1 MHRPAPAQF
10 PDRGSS
16 WGVPPGRVES
26 TTAGTQR
33 ASRCRR
39 SSTSDS
45 TDDGSVACPAYDVAA
60 HRGGRASSRHS
71 MTSEFDSQT
80 ERELNVHIFSVS
92 AQLVGLCLTVIGL
105 FRIIAQLKPIDSIA
119 DNVLSVDAMLF
130 LAACMFAYA
139 SLRSRTTHR
148 RRRLE
153 RIADAYFGTA
163 LVVMTAVCMLIAWT
177 L

>member
-1 MHRPAPAQF
+1 
-10 PDRGSS
+10 
-16 WGVPPGRVES
+16 
-26 TTAGTQR
+26 
-33 ASRCRR
+33 
-39 SSTSDS
+39 
-45 TDDGSVACPAYDVAA
+45 
-60 HRGGRASSRHS
+60 
-71 MTSEFDSQT
+71 MTPEFDSQT

-105 FRIIAQLKPIDSIA
+105 FRIIAQLKRIDSIA

-153 RIADAYFGTA
+153 RIADACFGTA

-177 L
+177 LA